1 MKIMTISII
10 ITKHF
15 TCKIIMKV
23 RQIKKQFNKV
33 AKKAIKENAF
43 LKKFG
48 LYDTFLFNLKLEKYH
63 LNTTTKEDIAECGNI
78 KEYVNMLV
86 EDIEDIYY
94 NYNFIKGVF

>member
-1 MKIMTISII
+1 
-10 ITKHF
+10 
-15 TCKIIMKV
+15 MKV

-94 NYNFIKGVF
+94 NYI

>member
-1 MKIMTISII
+1 
-10 ITKHF
+10 
-15 TCKIIMKV
+15 MKV

-63 LNTTTKEDIAECGNI
+63 LNTTIKEDIAECGNI

-94 NYNFIKGVF
+94 NYNFTKGVF